1 MSSKV
6 EVSEHPNYRTI
17 NVNGVIASHGPAN
30 IQLILFS
37 DDLEVKEMLSDP
49 NLSTSNI
56 KPKRIL
62 ECRLLMDP
70 YSAKVIQNAINS
82 HVENYEKRFGKIT
95 SPEPIKQEGSE
106 ESKQDRANVYT

>member
-17 NVNGVIASHGPAN
+17 NVNGVIASHGPSN

-37 DDLEVKEMLSDP
+37 EDLEVKEMLTDP
-49 NLSTSNI
+49 NLSTSTI
-56 KPKRIL
+56 RPKRIL

-70 YSAKVIQNAINS
+70 YAAKVVQNAINA
-82 HVENYEKRFGKIT
+82 HVEDYEKKFGKIIPPDQ
-95 SPEPIKQEGSE
+95 SKLNDSE
-106 ESKQDRANVYT
+106 ESKQDKTNVYT

>member
-1 MSSKV
+1 MSSKIEV
-6 EVSEHPNYRTI
+6 EEHPNYRTI
-17 NVNGVIASHGPAN
+17 NVNGVIASHGPAS

-37 DDLEVKEMLSDP
+37 DDLEVSETLSDP

-56 KPKRIL
+56 RPKRIL

-70 YSAKVIQNAINS
+70 YAAKVIQSAINA
-82 HVENYEKRFGKIT
+82 HVEDYEKKFGKIT
-95 SPEPIKQEGSE
+95 APVQIKQDGSD